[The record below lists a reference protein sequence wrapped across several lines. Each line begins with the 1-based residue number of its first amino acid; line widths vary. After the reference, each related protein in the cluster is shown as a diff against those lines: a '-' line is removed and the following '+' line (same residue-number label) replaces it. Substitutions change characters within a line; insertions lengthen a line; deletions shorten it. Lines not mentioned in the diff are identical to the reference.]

1 MLSFLSTKPLHAFGQ
16 KGNGF
21 ASDSLCSLL
30 SVFPLRLKPRKKGF

>member
-1 MLSFLSTKPLHAFGQ
+1 MLSVFPLRLKPRK